1 MWARLA
7 EPYGPTVLMAVLVGI
22 TWAGAVGAGGG
33 DSWASHSNL
42 AYLIPATACLEL
54 ILFQKD
60 KDTTT
65 GSGWLSMHTHIRLMA
80 GWRLLVLLGV
90 MISSFGHHYCQEW
103 RPDECSASKALTW
116 REVDHAFAIYAVT
129 LLLTYTVPFD
139 SLLPLF
145 LTDAATA
152 VASYLSVVYAMGDPY
167 WEDRATVLTAVG
179 ALTLAW
185 YMQLLFKAEG
195 YYEKFLW
202 HDLAGQYKFPRLLG
216 DFLLAV
222 VALVLVFIV
231 TYFSWGQHWVD
242 DHILTFTVFCVAL
255 PLTLQLVMLAF
266 QMDGLGAALAQSALG
281 QLYRRLKQ
289 HMSWTVALALFC
301 AVALAVVG
309 LLFFWYGE
317 FRDVQAYHGSWH
329 VATAL
334 VATLLLFL
342 VRPLGPGQGGAS
354 ARYTVSV

>member
-1 MWARLA
+1 MWNRLA
-7 EPYGPTVLMAVLVGI
+7 KPYGPTALMTVLVGV
-22 TWAGAVGAGGG
+22 TWAFTVGFGGG
-33 DSWASHSNL
+33 DSWPSYSNL
-42 AYLIPATACLEL
+42 AYLIPATAALEL
-54 ILFQKD
+54 ILFHED
-60 KDTTT
+60 KDTKA
-65 GSGWLSMHTHIRLMA
+65 GSDWFSMRTHIRLMA
-80 GWRLLVLLGV
+80 LWRLLVLLGV
-90 MISSFGHHYCQEW
+90 MVSSFGHHYCQEW
-103 RPDECSASKALTW
+103 RPEECSAGKALTW

-152 VASYLSVVYAMGDPY
+152 VASYLSVVYAMGDVY

-195 YYEKFLW
+195 YYEKFFW
-202 HDLAGQYKFPRLLG
+202 HDLKGQCKFPRMLG
-216 DFLLAV
+216 DFLLAA
-222 VALVLVFIV
+222 VALTLVFVV

-266 QMDGLGAALAQSALG
+266 QMDSLGVALAQSALG
-281 QLYRRLKQ
+281 QLTFRLMR
-289 HMSWTVALALFC
+289 HWSWQVALALFC

-342 VRPLGPGQGGAS
+342 VQPEPAIQGGAS